1 MTVPEERER
10 QRTRA
15 IEDELR
21 RRDADRQRPQEEL
34 DYFGRLL
41 KGF

>member
-15 IEDELR
+15 IEEELR
-21 RRDADRQRPQEEL
+21 RRDADRERPQEEL